1 MIELEENLNKRLNDH
16 QHISNQDHDNYV
28 IIE

>member
-1 MIELEENLNKRLNDH
+1 MIELEENLNKRLND